1 MKRAGRLHA
10 PEIEALAAAPAAAAT
25 AAEAAG
31 TAPEAAATAILLRA
45 PMPGVF
51 MPWIAQGD
59 LVTAGGAI
67 GEIVVLGKATAVIAP
82 RFAGTT
88 PVTGIAIRV
97 TATGVRAVGYGDTL
111 VALDPS
117 LQLGAAA
124 QTGEPATAGPSVT
137 GLVFRAPTSGRFYGR
152 SAPDKPPFVAD
163 GTELAP
169 GATICLLEVMKT
181 FHRVTYGG
189 PGLPDTARVTRVLV
203 AEGADVNAG
212 DPLLALV

>member
-10 PEIEALAAAPAAAAT
+10 PEIDALAAAPGPGAADAAAVTGAVI
-25 AAEAAG
+25 E
-31 TAPEAAATAILLRA
+31 LRA

-51 MPWIAQGD
+51 MPWISPGD

-67 GEIVVLGKATAVIAP
+67 GELVVLGKAIAVLAP
-82 RFAGTT
+82 RSATPGTT
-88 PVTGIAIRV
+88 AVTGIAIRV
-97 TATGVRAVGYGDTL
+97 TATGVRAVGYGDPL
-111 VALDPS
+111 VTLDPS

-124 QTGEPATAGPSVT
+124 LSGAPSATGTATGPAVT

-152 SAPDKPPFVAD
+152 SAPDKPPFVTD
-163 GTELAP
+163 GTELVQ

-203 AEGADVNAG
+203 AEGADVNGG